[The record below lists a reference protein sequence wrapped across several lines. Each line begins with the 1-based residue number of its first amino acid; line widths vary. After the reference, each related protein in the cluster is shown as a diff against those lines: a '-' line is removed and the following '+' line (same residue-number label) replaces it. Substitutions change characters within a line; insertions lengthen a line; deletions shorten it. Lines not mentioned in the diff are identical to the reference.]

1 MRQFRD
7 GHGSTC
13 PHCPCVRKHILASL
27 RTYSA
32 VNNSLWS
39 SLSCGKGVGG
49 LVRDLLGVLSTV
61 MPILQGQQLKQ
72 KGDGLLT
79 DLKKYRW
86 EGAESSLNT
95 EHNTGQPGGEQWS
108 PCERAAQLSQHLSG
122 QDSPLP
128 SSPFSNPSPK
138 SPNCY
143 VGGRQTS
150 SEKLII
156 SKLYAMKSL
165 FLPIPCTRF
174 NDPGLDS
181 VHSWCSWSLES
192 QHWCKAR
199 SSARRSSGEWHLVEA
214 HVGQTNDYCSDSV
227 YS

>member
-1 MRQFRD
+1 MGRGTVNSTQ
-7 GHGSTC
+7 GTTQGSQ
-13 PHCPCVRKHILASL
+13 VG
-27 RTYSA
+27 
-32 VNNSLWS
+32 S
-39 SLSCGKGVGG
+39 SEAQVS
-49 LVRDLLGVLSTV
+49 
-61 MPILQGQQLKQ
+61 
-72 KGDGLLT
+72 
-79 DLKKYRW
+79 
-86 EGAESSLNT
+86 
-95 EHNTGQPGGEQWS
+95 
-108 PCERAAQLSQHLSG
+108 RAAQLSLHLSG
-122 QDSPLP
+122 QDRPLP

-138 SPNCY
+138 SPNRY

-165 FLPIPCTRF
+165 FIPIPCTRF

-181 VHSWCSWSLES
+181 VHSWCSCSLES

-214 HVGQTNDYCSDSV
+214 HVGQSNDYCSDSV

>member
-1 MRQFRD
+1 M
-7 GHGSTC
+7 
-13 PHCPCVRKHILASL
+13 
-27 RTYSA
+27 
-32 VNNSLWS
+32 
-39 SLSCGKGVGG
+39 GKG
-49 LVRDLLGVLSTV
+49 LGAWWEISWECSAQWCQSYRGSSWNRRA
-61 MPILQGQQLKQ
+61 MAYLQ
-72 KGDGLLT
+72 T
-79 DLKKYRW
+79 WR
-86 EGAESSLNT
+86 
-95 EHNTGQPGGEQWS
+95 NTGGKGQSQASTQNTTQGSQVGSSEAQVS
-108 PCERAAQLSQHLSG
+108 RAAQLSQHLSR